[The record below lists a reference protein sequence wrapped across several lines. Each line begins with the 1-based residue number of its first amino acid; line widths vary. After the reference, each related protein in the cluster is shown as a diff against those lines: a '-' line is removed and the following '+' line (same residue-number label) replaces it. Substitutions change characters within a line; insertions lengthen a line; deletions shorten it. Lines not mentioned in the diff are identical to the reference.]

1 MMIAAHPEISFQ
13 VDGHYVGIVL
23 AVSEHLHLLPER
35 STNVR
40 IVEAGAQ
47 MSRRPAP
54 RPVPDDTARPEVN
67 KPGVAAL
74 RKVVMVAMITEA
86 VKEVIQPAPEIG
98 QERPGQLVHQ
108 LADDLRPQGG

>member
-1 MMIAAHPEISFQ
+1 MMIAAHPEISIQ

-23 AVSEHLHLLPER
+23 AVSEHPHLLPER

-54 RPVPDDTARPEVN
+54 KPVPDDTDRPEVN

-98 QERPGQLVHQ
+98 QERSGRPIHQ
-108 LADDLRPQGG
+108 LADNLRPQGG